1 MFNNSPP
8 GAAEIEW
15 YHSLSVSPVSPN
27 IRPMFD
33 VVEDPIIRTP
43 DRSLRELKYTFHEKC
58 SNKKTNILFDGIGF
72 KYSRGRKSL
81 TWRCTSQSKKVDCLA
96 KAISLFKI
104 KHWRIC
110 FNFYQLPYQNVKQM
124 KRDGPPEQRNFTFVP
139 FSKKIHTTILRE
151 ENMRGKVTST
161 SR

>member
-8 GAAEIEW
+8 GAAVIEW
-15 YHSLSVSPVSPN
+15 YHSPSVSPVSPN

-72 KYSRGRKSL
+72 RYSRGRKSL
-81 TWRCTSQSKKVDCLA
+81 TWRCTLRPKKVACLA
-96 KAISLFKI
+96 KVISLFKI
-104 KHWRIC
+104 KHLRIC
-110 FNFYQLPYQNVKQM
+110 FRVIPRQNIQSSLRHLTDFNNFWWVGSLYLENKVP
-124 KRDGPPEQRNFTFVP
+124 QR
-139 FSKKIHTTILRE
+139 ILLKYVLF
-151 ENMRGKVTST
+151 G
-161 SR
+161 

>member
-33 VVEDPIIRTP
+33 VVEDPIIRSP
-43 DRSLRELKYTFHEKC
+43 DRPLRELQYTLHEKC

-72 KYSRGRKSL
+72 RYSRGPKSL
-81 TWRCTSQSKKVDCLA
+81 TWRFTSRSKKVACLA
-96 KAISLFKI
+96 KVISLFKI
-104 KHWRIC
+104 KH
-110 FNFYQLPYQNVKQM
+110 
-124 KRDGPPEQRNFTFVP
+124 
-139 FSKKIHTTILRE
+139 LRFFF
-151 ENMRGKVTST
+151 KFLST
-161 SR
+161 SIPKR